1 MKILFVNFHP
11 VDSQVVRYAAKSLKN
26 KGHSV
31 KFLFSEKENIIE
43 KIIKRDGFECI
54 KIGSI
59 KSGFLNRVIT
69 SIFFEI
75 NLLRKIKQFKPDI
88 LISPSSI
95 YTGIAAKLFKIP
107 FIAWADTETA
117 TVNLKSS
124 LPYIDSILIPD
135 VFYEKINNPKK
146 VIKFK
151 AYKEIAYL
159 HPNWFKPDRSI
170 LTKLG
175 IKHGE
180 KIVLMRFSELK
191 AMHDIGLKSVGD
203 NKVALLKYIR
213 EIEKYARVF
222 ISMTE
227 KNLGKEFDKYKLDIH
242 PADYIHL
249 LAYCSLYIG
258 EGTTTASEAGVL
270 GVPWINIQSTTRGY
284 LIDQEENY
292 KLGFRTDDI
301 DHAFKIA
308 LEWIQDDELLSKWKK
323 KRDKLLNDKIDVSAF
338 LIWFIENYP
347 ESHKI
352 MQENPDY
359 QERFK

>member
-159 HPNWFKPDRSI
+159 HLSI
-170 LTKLG
+170 SFLTLPLNELPPLLMNLSRNSRTYNRYSG
-175 IKHGE
+175 IHG
-180 KIVLMRFSELK
+180 
-191 AMHDIGLKSVGD
+191 IGRC
-203 NKVALLKYIR
+203 I
-213 EIEKYARVF
+213 I
-222 ISMTE
+222 
-227 KNLGKEFDKYKLDIH
+227 
-242 PADYIHL
+242 
-249 LAYCSLYIG
+249 
-258 EGTTTASEAGVL
+258 
-270 GVPWINIQSTTRGY
+270 
-284 LIDQEENY
+284 
-292 KLGFRTDDI
+292 
-301 DHAFKIA
+301 
-308 LEWIQDDELLSKWKK
+308 
-323 KRDKLLNDKIDVSAF
+323 
-338 LIWFIENYP
+338 
-347 ESHKI
+347 
-352 MQENPDY
+352 
-359 QERFK
+359 